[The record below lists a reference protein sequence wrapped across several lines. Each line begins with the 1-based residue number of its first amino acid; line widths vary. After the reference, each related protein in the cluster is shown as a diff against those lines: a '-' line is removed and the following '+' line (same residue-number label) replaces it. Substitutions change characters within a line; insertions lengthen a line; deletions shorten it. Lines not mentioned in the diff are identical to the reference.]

1 MSLRE
6 SPSVSTPVRPASGP
20 HPRRR
25 LLVAAA
31 VLAAAIACFLLLFV
45 RGSFEFAVERRATML
60 GAMAVAAFAHGLG
73 TVVFHTVT
81 DNRLLTPS
89 IVGFD
94 SLYVLMQTV
103 MVFVFGGSVIARTD
117 GTPKVV
123 AQTITMVLFATILY
137 RWLFSGRLGSLLTM
151 LLVGVVLGLAFDSL
165 STFLQRLLS
174 PTEYDLLSVRLFGR
188 LSGVNPGMLPL
199 AFAVCAAVGT
209 VLWRR
214 RFRLDALL
222 LGRDSATTIGVDHKR
237 ELTVML
243 ILVALLIAFS
253 TALAGPMTFFGFVV
267 ATMAYQVTGS
277 YQHRYVLPM
286 AFLLGMLTLVV
297 GQFVMQHIFYAAGF
311 LTVGIEFVGGLL
323 FLAVVLRKGRL

>member
-117 GTPKVV
+117 GTPKVI
-123 AQTITMVLFATILY
+123 AQTLTMVLFATILY

-188 LSGVNPGMLPL
+188 LSGVNPDMLPL
-199 AFAVCAAVGT
+199 AFAVCAVVGT

-222 LGRDSATTIGVDHKR
+222 LGRDSSTTIGIDHKR

-243 ILVALLIAFS
+243 ILVALLVAFS

-277 YQHRYVLPM
+277 YKHQYVLPM

-311 LTVGIEFVGGLL
+311 LTVVIEFVGGLL

>member
-1 MSLRE
+1 M
-6 SPSVSTPVRPASGP
+6 AS
-20 HPRRR
+20 
-25 LLVAAA
+25 A
-31 VLAAAIACFLLLFV
+31 VLAGAIACFLLLFV

-103 MVFVFGGSVIARTD
+103 MVYVFGGSVIARTD
-117 GTPKVV
+117 GTPKVI
-123 AQTITMVLFATILY
+123 AQTLTMVLFATVLY
-137 RWLFSGRLGSLLTM
+137 RWLFSGRLGSLFTM

-188 LSGVNPGMLPL
+188 LSGVDPDMLPL
-199 AFAVCAAVGT
+199 AFTVCVAVGV

-237 ELTVML
+237 ELTLVL
-243 ILVALLIAFS
+243 VLVALLVSFS
-253 TALAGPMTFFGFVV
+253 TALAGPMTFFGFIV

-277 YQHRYVLPM
+277 YKHQYVLPM

-311 LTVGIEFVGGLL
+311 LTVVIEFAGGLL
-323 FLAVVLRKGRL
+323 FLIVVLRKGRL

>member
-1 MSLRE
+1 MFLRE
-6 SPSVSTPVRPASGP
+6 SPSMPTPVRADSRPR
-20 HPRRR
+20 PRRR
-25 LLVAAA
+25 LLVASA
-31 VLAAAIACFLLLFV
+31 VLAGAIACFLLLFV

-103 MVFVFGGSVIARTD
+103 MVYVFGGSVIARTD
-117 GTPKVV
+117 GTPKVI
-123 AQTITMVLFATILY
+123 AQTLTMVLFATVLY
-137 RWLFSGRLGSLLTM
+137 RWLFSGRLGSLFTM

-188 LSGVNPGMLPL
+188 LSGVDPDMLPL
-199 AFAVCAAVGT
+199 AFTVCVAVGV

-237 ELTVML
+237 ELTLVL
-243 ILVALLIAFS
+243 VLVALLVSFS
-253 TALAGPMTFFGFVV
+253 TALAGPMTFFGFIV

-277 YQHRYVLPM
+277 YKHQYVLPM
-286 AFLLGMLTLVV
+286 AFVLGMLTLVV
-297 GQFVMQHIFYAAGF
+297 GQFVMQHVFYAAGF
-311 LTVGIEFVGGLL
+311 LTVVIEFAGGLL
-323 FLAVVLRKGRL
+323 FLVVVLRKGRL

>member
-1 MSLRE
+1 MPTL
-6 SPSVSTPVRPASGP
+6 VRTDSGP
-20 HPRRR
+20 RPRRR
-25 LLVAAA
+25 LLVASA
-31 VLAAAIACFLLLFV
+31 VLAGAIACFLLLFV

-103 MVFVFGGSVIARTD
+103 MVYVFGGSVIARTD
-117 GTPKVV
+117 GTPKVI
-123 AQTITMVLFATILY
+123 AQTLTMVLFATVLY
-137 RWLFSGRLGSLLTM
+137 RWLFSGRLGSLFTM

-188 LSGVNPGMLPL
+188 LSGVDPDMLPL
-199 AFAVCAAVGT
+199 AFTVCVAVGV

-237 ELTVML
+237 ELTLVL
-243 ILVALLIAFS
+243 VLVALLVSFS
-253 TALAGPMTFFGFVV
+253 TALAGPMTFFGFIV

-277 YQHRYVLPM
+277 YKHQYVLPM

-311 LTVGIEFVGGLL
+311 LTVVIEFAGGLL
-323 FLAVVLRKGRL
+323 FLVVVLRKGRL